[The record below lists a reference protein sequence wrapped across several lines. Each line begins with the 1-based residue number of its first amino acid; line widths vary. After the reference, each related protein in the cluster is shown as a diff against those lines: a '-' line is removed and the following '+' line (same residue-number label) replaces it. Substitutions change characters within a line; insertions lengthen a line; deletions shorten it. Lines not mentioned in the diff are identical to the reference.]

1 MAYNLKICVGEFTTM
16 LKTKSE
22 NINLPHKNM
31 TAGKKLSSSH
41 RQNVTQYQDI
51 LRIQRD
57 LNLIPNLICVIS

>member
-31 TAGKKLSSSH
+31 TAGKKIFLQIID
-41 RQNVTQYQDI
+41 RM
-51 LRIQRD
+51 
-57 LNLIPNLICVIS
+57 